1 MDKAKKIE
9 KWKYKNGAL
18 NSFKSDD
25 KEFEKLSEIIDT
37 ANKNDLKEIFNNDL
51 EARYDQYKK
60 YLYGHNLF
68 LFRDLEQHIKD
79 SVHCL
84 IINAYIPSITNTNL
98 LLERALKL
106 VLIQFEVGT
115 VADYGDEEII
125 KKYIQADKMYAG
137 RSMDKNIQK
146 CKKYKILSEEEA
158 SELTKYKLKFR
169 DGFSH
174 FTPANILGG
183 EEKLISIPLGQHAPD
198 FERKLKMPSYQSMQV
213 IHFATMNA
221 ENHLAY
227 VLDILNHLQYK
238 VLEQFS
244 KK

>member
-1 MDKAKKIE
+1 MDKVKKIE
-9 KWKYKNGAL
+9 TWKYKNSGL
-18 NSFKSDD
+18 NSFKNDD
-25 KEFEKLSEIIDT
+25 EEFKELSEIIDT
-37 ANKNDLKEIFNNDL
+37 ANKDDLREIFDEGL
-51 EARYDQYKK
+51 EAKYEQYKK
-60 YLYGHNLF
+60 YLYRHNLF

-106 VLIQFEVGT
+106 ALIQFEAGSMV
-115 VADYGDEEII
+115 DYSDEEVI
-125 KKYIQADKMYAG
+125 KKYLQADKMYAG
-137 RSMDKNIQK
+137 KSMDKNIQK
-146 CKKYKILSEEEA
+146 CNKHKILSVEETN
-158 SELTKYKLKFR
+158 ELTKYKLKFR

-174 FTPANILGG
+174 FTPVHILGR
-183 EEKLISIPLGQHAPD
+183 EETLINIPLGQLDAD

-213 IHFATMNA
+213 IHFAIKNA

-227 VLDILNHLQYK
+227 VLDIVNHLQHK

>member
-1 MDKAKKIE
+1 
-9 KWKYKNGAL
+9 
-18 NSFKSDD
+18 
-25 KEFEKLSEIIDT
+25 
-37 ANKNDLKEIFNNDL
+37 
-51 EARYDQYKK
+51 
-60 YLYGHNLF
+60 
-68 LFRDLEQHIKD
+68 
-79 SVHCL
+79 
-84 IINAYIPSITNTNL
+84 
-98 LLERALKL
+98 
-106 VLIQFEVGT
+106 
-115 VADYGDEEII
+115 
-125 KKYIQADKMYAG
+125 
-137 RSMDKNIQK
+137 MDKNIQR

-158 SELTKYKLKFR
+158 NELTKYKLKFR

-183 EEKLISIPLGQHAPD
+183 EEKLISIPLGQNDPD

-227 VLDILNHLQYK
+227 VLDVLNHLQYK